1 MKTHFT
7 SLIVVAVLFV
17 QSLEAQLHLE
27 ISQGYSSIFSNGL
40 LLNETYPTDNIVFE
54 DNGKAYPL
62 QFFAGFKANDY
73 LSVGAVIGYCNM
85 REEQVDNDGLERYN
99 GSQSVKAWL
108 YGIGLRLGK
117 MHARRWYL
125 GAGLSAGLMNLERTR
140 EMRVYD
146 PNFRFFDQQSEAV
159 SPYISLM
166 VEERFYINDHWYL
179 NLRPEFVR
187 VESTYLSEA
196 SLTNTS
202 GFSANPSS
210 SQIIT
215 LSHFSLHFGIGIIL

>member
-40 LLNETYPTDNIVFE
+40 LLNKTYPTDDIAFE
-54 DNGKAYPL
+54 ESGKAYPL
-62 QFFAGFKANDY
+62 QFFAGYKANDY
-73 LSVGAVIGYCNM
+73 LSVGAVIGYSHM
-85 REEQVDNDGLERYN
+85 REEQIDNEGLERYN
-99 GSQSVKAWL
+99 GSQSVKAWS
-108 YGIGLRLGK
+108 YGLGLRLGK

-125 GAGLSAGLMNLERTR
+125 GAGLNAGLMNLERTR

-146 PNFRFFDQQSEAV
+146 PSLRYFTQQSEAV
-159 SPYISLM
+159 TPYFSLM
-166 VEERFYINDHWYL
+166 VEERFYFNDHWYL

-187 VESTYLSEA
+187 VQSSYFSEA
-196 SLTNTS
+196 SVVNPS
-202 GFSANPSS
+202 GFSSNPIS

>member
-1 MKTHFT
+1 M
-7 SLIVVAVLFV
+7 
-17 QSLEAQLHLE
+17 
-27 ISQGYSSIFSNGL
+27 
-40 LLNETYPTDNIVFE
+40 LNETYPTDNIVFE

-159 SPYISLM
+159 SPYISLI

-179 NLRPEFVR
+179 NFRPEFVR
-187 VESTYLSEA
+187 AESTYLSEA

-202 GFSANPSS
+202 GISANPISS
-210 SQIIT
+210 KIFT